1 MSTWT
6 KQSIIPELTQEEFDK
21 LPRAHKRRLYKVH
34 SQINQVKYFTEK
46 KWNWRNENRK
56 WSKIRTKTLRQR
68 KRNGEV
74 VVRNVNSFRV
84 AWSIVN
90 WWATTLKEKN
100 PEAMMTKRERMQAA
114 LTEFA
119 NTDTW
124 PVPELILPSED

>member
-21 LPRAHKRRLYKVH
+21 LPRAHRRKFYKVH

-46 KWNWRNENRK
+46 KWDWRTENRK
-56 WSKIRTKTLRQR
+56 WIKLRTKTLRKR
-68 KRNGEV
+68 KRDGEV
-74 VVRNVNSFRV
+74 IERTTKPFRV
-84 AWSIVN
+84 AWAIVN
-90 WWATTLKEKN
+90 SWATALKEKY